1 MRLEDHV
8 ILLSMPPVHVILN
21 GEPLERFVEGTR
33 WRRHD
38 DTGVALTQTGDSGNA
53 SRGGIFRLR
62 EEGWLRQQ
70 GSHTGQVG
78 IPGRG
83 NSQCQVIFCNVSS
96 CIFIIFQ
103 CQDLEK
109 LKLWLWDSVQTLY
122 SLSGRWIYSFVRLF
136 NRHVEG
142 KQHSRHD
149 ARSPETQSDEH
160 DLGPVL
166 HKRQQIQRVLEPSIW
181 RRACQTIHVLIFS
194 STA

>member
-1 MRLEDHV
+1 MGNHWRDLWRGLGEGVMTTLEWPW
-8 ILLSMPPVHVILN
+8 LRQGTQGM
-21 GEPLERFVEGTR
+21 PLEEGY
-33 WRRHD
+33 
-38 DTGVALTQTGDSGNA
+38 
-53 SRGGIFRLR
+53 RLR
-62 EEGWLRQQ
+62 EEGWLRRQ

-83 NSQCQVIFCNVSS
+83 NSQCQVICCNVSS

-122 SLSGRWIYSFVRLF
+122 SLSGRWIYSFVCLF

-149 ARSPETQSDEH
+149 ARSPERQSGEH

-166 HKRQQIQRVLEPSIW
+166 HEIQQIHHVLEPSIW
-181 RRACQTIHVLIFS
+181 RRACQTMHVLIFS